1 MYFAGGCY
9 FWDVEVVGDTFSG
22 EFEDVGATLSGEFED
37 VLFFR
42 PVVFYRI

>member
-42 PVVFYRI
+42 PVVFL